1 MLSFLLSL
9 VFSYELNSSIQ
20 IGDEVYW
27 TGVTPLGGFSQDASG
42 VVMHI
47 GSVALIDTATNTI
60 TILSYH
66 VDGDGLPLE
75 NIVPPV
81 GAFISFAKN
90 KIVNNNDLTGY
101 YASINFINNSRE
113 KAELFSIGS
122 GVSESS
128 K

>member
-1 MLSFLLSL
+1 MLSFMLSL
-9 VFSYELNSSIQ
+9 VFSYDLNSSIQ

-42 VVMHI
+42 MVMHI
-47 GSVALIDTATNTI
+47 GSVSLIDTTTNTI

-66 VDGDGLPLE
+66 VDIDGNPLE

-81 GAFISFAKN
+81 NSFISFAKN
-90 KIVNNNDLTGY
+90 KVVNNNDLTGY
-101 YASINFINNSRE
+101 YASINFVNNSRE
-113 KAELFSIGS
+113 KAELFSVGS